1 MRRPE
6 PAHPTEVID
15 VGLQSERT
23 YLAWQ
28 RTALAFAGVG
38 ALLLYTGL
46 SRGPALAIPGGLGL
60 LTGVV
65 LLAWARPRYRLM
77 VAAAGSGRAVADRRM
92 VVGVATA
99 ATLLALAGFAVLLVA
114 AGHGTA

>member
-46 SRGPALAIPGGLGL
+46 SRGPALAIPGGLGC
-60 LTGVV
+60 
-65 LLAWARPRYRLM
+65 
-77 VAAAGSGRAVADRRM
+77 S
-92 VVGVATA
+92 
-99 ATLLALAGFAVLLVA
+99 LALSCSLGRDRAID
-114 AGHGTA
+114 